1 MALPRAGSNG
11 DGAKHAEEPGI
22 MARLTVDS
30 VDMFYLSMP
39 VIEDVGDGSQDACVV
54 RVAAGGKVGWGECE
68 ASPLPSIAGLIAPIS
83 HSACHPV
90 IESVVGEPI
99 ETPDDIRRINAKVR
113 ARSADMLQA
122 SHTLSGID
130 MALWDLLGQLRSEP
144 AWKLLGWQ
152 KAYPKL
158 PYASVLFGDTPQ
170 ETLEKARAMKAKGF
184 RAAKFGWGPFGTK
197 DAKYDSDH
205 LMGAREGLGP
215 DGVLLVDA
223 GTIWI
228 DDVERAKK
236 TLPALAAAKATWL
249 EEPFISSALGSYGEL
264 AKASA
269 GKVRL
274 AGGEGAHDWQT
285 ARNMIDYGGIGFVQ
299 IDAGRRRKDPRRTG
313 KAARKSARPR
323 GGQDAR
329 RRHRRDGRAP
339 ADLRVLRRRGAAAAG
354 ETIPS
359 VRPGIEVE
367 MTREPVGVVG
377 IITPWNFPIAIPAW
391 KIAPALAYGNTVVF
405 KPADLVPGCTW
416 AIADILARAGLPKGV
431 STSSWAAARSSVRRS
446 SIRPTST
453 PSPSPARSHRPK
465 RRRGVGPEHAQ
476 VPARDGR
483 QEPAGRARR
492 RRSQDRGRGA
502 PSTAPSSR
510 PASAAPPRRGSIVT
524 AGIHDKFVAALTERI
539 KTSSSTTR

>member
-54 RVAAGGKVGWGECE
+54 RVAAGGRVGWGECE

-299 IDAGRRRKDPRRTG
+299 IDAGRIGGLTDAKRVADYAQAKGVTFVNHSFQSQLALCGSIQPFAGIEKDEICEYPME
-313 KAARKSARPR
+313 ARDVAYAITLERL
-323 GGQDAR
+323 D
-329 RRHRRDGRAP
+329 
-339 ADLRVLRRRGAAAAG
+339 RGADG
-354 ETIPS
+354 M
-359 VRPGIEVE
+359 VRLPEKPGLG
-367 MTREPVGVVG
+367 MTVDTAR
-377 IITPWNFPIAIPAW
+377 
-391 KIAPALAYGNTVVF
+391 F
-405 KPADLVPGCTW
+405 KPYLVDVEIKVGGRLLYRTP
-416 AIADILARAGLPKGV
+416 AI
-431 STSSWAAARSSVRRS
+431 
-446 SIRPTST
+446 
-453 PSPSPARSHRPK
+453 
-465 RRRGVGPEHAQ
+465 
-476 VPARDGR
+476 
-483 QEPAGRARR
+483 
-492 RRSQDRGRGA
+492 
-502 PSTAPSSR
+502 
-510 PASAAPPRRGSIVT
+510 
-524 AGIHDKFVAALTERI
+524 
-539 KTSSSTTR
+539 